1 MQTKNIIQATAN
13 VIKITNLK
21 KGDVVKKISTR
32 YQEAEISYAI
42 VLDMMNDGENTF
54 IEMLEYEKSYS
65 DIKSTIKVYKGGDD
79 LSIFPADIEE
89 VKEYMQDTLKSIEQK
104 IEDKKEELQKLISGL
119 GKAKEFI
126 SGELSREL
134 SSPEYKELTQKDY
147 DQHKEDREA
156 RLKEFQ
162 VAEELA

>member
-21 KGDVVKKISTR
+21 KGDVVKKIGTR

-54 IEMLEYEKSYS
+54 IEMLEYEKSYG

-89 VKEYMQDTLKSIEQK
+89 VKEYMQDTVKGIEQK
-104 IEDKKEELQKLISGL
+104 IEDKKEELQKLIDGL
-119 GKAKEFI
+119 GKAKEFV

-134 SSPEYKELTQKDY
+134 SSPEYKELTQRDY
-147 DQHKEDREA
+147 DQQKADREA
-156 RLKEFQ
+156 RLKELQ
-162 VAEELA
+162 QAQELA